1 MRPEERDAG
10 YLWDMLSAGREA
22 YALVEGMEIERL
34 LEDRLRLLA
43 LERLIEI
50 VGESAGRV
58 SDGFRQRCPGI
69 DWQGLKGQRN
79 VLAHE
84 YGRINHRLLCEAAR
98 TRLPALIATLENTL
112 GGEAR

>member
-10 YLWDMLSAGREA
+10 YLWDMLRAAREA
-22 YALVEGMEIERL
+22 HALVESMETERL
-34 LEDRLRLLA
+34 LTDRLRLLA
-43 LERLIEI
+43 MERLIEI
-50 VGESAGRV
+50 VGETAGRI
-58 SDGFRQRCPGI
+58 SDGFRQRCPEI

-98 TRLPALIATLENTL
+98 SRLPALIAALEILL
-112 GGEAR
+112 GPDNA